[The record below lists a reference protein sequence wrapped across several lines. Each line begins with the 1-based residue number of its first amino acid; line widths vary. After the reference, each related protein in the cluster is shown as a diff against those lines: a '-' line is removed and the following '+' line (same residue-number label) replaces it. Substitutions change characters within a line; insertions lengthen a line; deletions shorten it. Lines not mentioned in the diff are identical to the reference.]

1 MAFSFAKLWRAF
13 RNQDLTGLS
22 MGQFAEMFAFPTWS
36 GADVTP
42 ESASR
47 AIPVQACCALIS
59 GGITS
64 MPLRIVS
71 RQIVD
76 GAWLQTPADDHPY
89 WWLFNESPDGELSAT
104 QFWDRIVRHKLLY
117 AESFGR
123 MVRANGGRGVDIQQV
138 IFEPN
143 RNVQTLRQ
151 WDPVTRRA
159 KIAGYKV
166 LRDGRLFGVLP
177 EDMLHFKDSQSF
189 NLSLGGGNQS
199 FIADGAVS
207 IAPRPVSAILEST
220 RQAIGVCLTIEE
232 YCGRVFS
239 NGGAP
244 KIVLKNP
251 TGVKLDEKQKDLLRE
266 QFQAKYGGASNA
278 GLPLILNNGMGAEK
292 LSFTSE
298 ELQLLEARKFQVIDI
313 ARGFSVPPFMIG
325 ETEKTSSWGNGVE
338 SMGQGFVRYTLA
350 RHISEIEQ
358 ETTRKLFG
366 TARYCTDFD
375 EEALARGDMAAL
387 GTWFRAAVGG
397 AQGPGWMVPN
407 EIRRRLNMPAVAG
420 GDELYVPPTP
430 GNSNDESQSTAD
442 AGKGKQGQAKAA

>member
-123 MVRANGGRGVDIQQV
+123 MIRSNGGRGIDIQQV

-151 WDPVTRRA
+151 WDPITRRA

-166 LRDGRLFGVLP
+166 LRDGRFFGVLP

-189 NLSLGGGNQS
+189 NLGAGNQA
-199 FIADGAVS
+199 FIADGSVS

-232 YCGRVFS
+232 YCGRFFS
-239 NGGAP
+239 NGGMP
-244 KIVLKNP
+244 RVVLKYP
-251 TGVKLDEKQKDLLRE
+251 GKLDDPQIKRLRE
-266 QFQAKYGGASNA
+266 QWQERHGGAANS
-278 GLPLILNNGMGAEK
+278 GLPAVLNNGGDVTK

-298 ELQLLEARKFQVIDI
+298 EAQLLEARKFQVIDI

-325 ETEKTSSWGNGVE
+325 ETEKTSSWGSGVE

-375 EEALARGDMAAL
+375 EEALSRGDMAAL
-387 GTWFRAAVGG
+387 GTWFRAALGG
-397 AQGPGWMVPN
+397 AQGPGWMSTN
-407 EIRRRLNMPAVAG
+407 EIRRRINLSAKPG
-420 GDELYVPPTP
+420 GDELYVPKPTTP
-430 GNSNDESQSTAD
+430 GDPNAESQSTAG
-442 AGKGKQGQAKAA
+442 AGEGKQGQAKAA